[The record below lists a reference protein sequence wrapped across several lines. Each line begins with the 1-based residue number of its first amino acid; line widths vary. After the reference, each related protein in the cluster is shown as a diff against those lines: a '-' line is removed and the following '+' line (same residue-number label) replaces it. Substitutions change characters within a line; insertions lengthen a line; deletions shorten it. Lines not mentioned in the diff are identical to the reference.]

1 MKKII
6 TFLAV
11 CAIALCATSCLKQI
25 PGLSI
30 EPSVDVKV
38 GEKVQLHPTLEGEED
53 DDLIFTNLRPINF
66 EDGICVID
74 NGFCVTGLKPG
85 TSRVGVG
92 ILNDKN
98 DISKGFKY
106 EAYTKVTVT
115 E

>member
-11 CAIALCATSCLKQI
+11 CVLALCATSCFKQT

-30 EPSVDVKV
+30 ESSVVVKV
-38 GEKVQLHPTLEGEED
+38 GAKVQLHPTLEGED
-53 DDLIFTNLRPINF
+53 ADLTFTNLRPINF
-66 EDGICVID
+66 NDGDICIID
-74 NGFCVTGLKPG
+74 NSFCVTGIKPG
-85 TSRVGVG
+85 ISRVGVG

-98 DISKGFKY
+98 DLSKGFKY
-106 EAYTKVTVT
+106 EAYTSVTVT